1 MSILDKLANKRAEFR
16 LHYDAQ
22 HDRTLGKALW
32 EKMLRRMEDADALT
46 SDQAIEY
53 GQLHALRHAMGDEA
67 WYIHIGQVANE
78 CPDLPRN
85 ERLDWLAAELYR
97 RGADC

>member
-22 HDRTLGKALW
+22 HDRVLGKALW

-67 WYIHIGQVANE
+67 WYIHIGRIANE

-85 ERLDWLAAELYR
+85 ERLDWVADELYR

>member
-1 MSILDKLANKRAEFR
+1 MKVKEWLDDVRARYR
-16 LHYDAQ
+16 LQYEVS

-53 GQLHALRHAMGDEA
+53 GQLHALRHAMGDDA
-67 WYIHIGQVANE
+67 WYIHIGRIAKE

-85 ERLDWLAAELYR
+85 ERLDWVADELYR

>member
-1 MSILDKLANKRAEFR
+1 MELAIL
-16 LHYDAQ
+16 
-22 HDRTLGKALW
+22 
-32 EKMLRRMEDADALT
+32 
-46 SDQAIEY
+46 Y
-53 GQLHALRHAMGDEA
+53 GQLHAFRHAMGDEA
-67 WYIHIGQVANE
+67 WYIHIGQVAKE

>member
-1 MSILDKLANKRAEFR
+1 MSIRDKLASMRAEFR

-22 HDRTLGKALW
+22 HDRVLGKGLW
-32 EKMLRRMEDADALT
+32 ERMLRRMEDADALT

-53 GQLHALRHAMGDEA
+53 GQLHALRHAMGDDA
-67 WYIHIGQVANE
+67 WYIHVGQVASE
-78 CPDLPRN
+78 CPDMPRS
-85 ERLDWLAAELYR
+85 ERLDWVAAELYR

>member
-1 MSILDKLANKRAEFR
+1 MSIRDKISAKRAEFR

-22 HDRTLGKALW
+22 HDRTLGKGLW
-32 EKMLRRMEDADALT
+32 AKLLARMEDADALT

-53 GQLHALRHAMGDEA
+53 GQLHALRHAMGDDA

-85 ERLDWLAAELYR
+85 ERLDWVAAELYR

>member
-1 MSILDKLANKRAEFR
+1 MSIRDKLANKRAEFR
-16 LHYDAQ
+16 LQYEVS

-53 GQLHALRHAMGDEA
+53 AQLHALRHAMGDDA
-67 WYIHIGQVANE
+67 WYIHIGRIANE